1 MHQAQTSY
9 EPIISLNGQPV
20 VRTYTAE
27 IRNIIIKGKKVEH
40 SAVVLFF
47 TLHYLGTTEEGNLKY
62 KSSIQRRLF
71 LDDKNR
77 PVFKPSKAQ
86 KIGLSVAKIN
96 DELLLEVSKNYQF
109 IGILNP
115 EVVQK
120 EWQSVKNVLQN
131 SFTDL
136 QTVIGDFD
144 WQMQTE
150 NIQKI
155 YKNDPFYTFF
165 FANFFYQEFNENKS
179 LEHEK
184 ILVNGIHNL
193 NIPVLEKQSITKQDT
208 LFQNIEITTSATL
221 EQTNKLF
228 PTEKINRFIGGLLN
242 SKGSKHDVDF
252 TYQGVYKVQPRI
264 GIINTGELSYSL
276 FIKDV
281 YSKTT
286 TLTFNLEKD
295 E

>member
-20 VRTYTAE
+20 VRSFTAE

>member
-1 MHQAQTSY
+1 MHQSQTSY

-20 VRTYTAE
+20 ERTYTAE
-27 IRNIIIKGKKVEH
+27 IKNVVVKGKKVEH
-40 SAVVLFF
+40 SAIVLFF

-120 EWQSVKNVLQN
+120 KWQSVKNILQN

-155 YKNDPFYTFF
+155 YRNDTFYTFF
-165 FANFFYQEFNENKS
+165 FANFFYQEFDENKS
-179 LEHEK
+179 LEHGK

-208 LFQNIEITTSATL
+208 LFQNIEIKTSATL
-221 EQTNKLF
+221 EHTNKLF

-264 GIINTGELSYSL
+264 GIINSGELSYSL

>member
-1 MHQAQTSY
+1 
-9 EPIISLNGQPV
+9 
-20 VRTYTAE
+20 YTAE

-47 TLHYLGTTEEGNLKY
+47 TLHYLDTTEEGNLKY

-120 EWQSVKNVLQN
+120 EWRSVKNALQN
-131 SFTDL
+131 SFSDL
-136 QTVIGDFD
+136 QTIIGDFD

-179 LEHEK
+179 LEHGK

-208 LFQNIEITTSATL
+208 LFQNIE
-221 EQTNKLF
+221 
-228 PTEKINRFIGGLLN
+228 
-242 SKGSKHDVDF
+242 
-252 TYQGVYKVQPRI
+252 
-264 GIINTGELSYSL
+264 
-276 FIKDV
+276 
-281 YSKTT
+281 
-286 TLTFNLEKD
+286 
-295 E
+295 

>member
-1 MHQAQTSY
+1 MHQAQASY

-20 VRTYTAE
+20 ERTYTAE
-27 IRNIIIKGKKVEH
+27 IKNVVVKGKKVEH
-40 SAVVLFF
+40 SAIVLFF

-120 EWQSVKNVLQN
+120 KWQSVKNALQN

-150 NIQKI
+150 NIQK
-155 YKNDPFYTFF
+155 
-165 FANFFYQEFNENKS
+165 
-179 LEHEK
+179 
-184 ILVNGIHNL
+184 
-193 NIPVLEKQSITKQDT
+193 NI
-208 LFQNIEITTSATL
+208 
-221 EQTNKLF
+221 
-228 PTEKINRFIGGLLN
+228 
-242 SKGSKHDVDF
+242 
-252 TYQGVYKVQPRI
+252 
-264 GIINTGELSYSL
+264 
-276 FIKDV
+276 
-281 YSKTT
+281 
-286 TLTFNLEKD
+286 
-295 E
+295 